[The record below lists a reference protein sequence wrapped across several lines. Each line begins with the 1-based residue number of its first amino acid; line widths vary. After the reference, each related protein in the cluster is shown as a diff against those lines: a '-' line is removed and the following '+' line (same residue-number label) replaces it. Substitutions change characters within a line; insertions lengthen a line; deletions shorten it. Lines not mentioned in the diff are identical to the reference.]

1 LGLTLI
7 RKRTGAAPKN
17 ARVALVLA
25 GGAVTGG
32 AFKVGGLQAL
42 DDFLVGR
49 RVNELDIYVGLS
61 AGSVLAVPLA
71 AGISPNEMGK
81 VLDGSSR
88 RFDQLRPLDFYQPNL
103 KEWIGRPA
111 RFAYELLS
119 YGPVVA
125 GELMRQVPELRQ
137 ALLPAWRRLLRRPDY
152 TRIEQLAI
160 DLIDHF
166 SDVRALPSPTD
177 YIPSGLL
184 DSAGLERW
192 LRRNL
197 EKTKIPND
205 FDAFTAH
212 TGRELYLCACNL
224 DTAEQVVF
232 GPRTD
237 HGASI
242 SQAVQASTALPGF
255 YRPARIGDVDYVDGG
270 IRRTANVEVAI
281 EQGADLIIC
290 YNPFRPFVN
299 RHEESGE
306 YLSDRG
312 LKAVLNQ
319 AIRTM
324 LHSRLTLGLQ
334 RYLHDDRFQGDIV
347 LLEPGEEDLRFFG
360 LNPLAFWHR
369 DEALEHGFQS
379 VRCTIETHYDELQE
393 VLSAYGLDMCRSTA
407 SRRAARAQPNREPQL
422 RAVS

>member
-7 RKRTGAAPKN
+7 RKRTGRAPKN

-71 AGISPNEMGK
+71 AGISPNEMAK

-88 RFDQLRPLDFYQPNL
+88 RFDQLRPVDFYRPNAR
-103 KEWIGRPA
+103 EWVERPA
-111 RFAYELLS
+111 RFALELLS

-125 GELMRQVPELRQ
+125 AEFLRQVPDLPRQLR
-137 ALLPAWRRLLRRPDY
+137 PAWRNLLREPRY
-152 TRIEQLAI
+152 AGFEQLAI
-160 DLIDHF
+160 DMIEHFDAARPMPSLLDH
-166 SDVRALPSPTD
+166 
-177 YIPSGLL
+177 IPSGMF

-197 EKTKIPND
+197 HKTRIPND
-205 FDAFTAH
+205 FRDFASH

-232 GPRTD
+232 GPAEA
-237 HGASI
+237 HGATI

-255 YRPARIGDVDYVDGG
+255 YRPARIEGVDYVDGG
-270 IRRTANVEVAI
+270 IRRTANLEVAI
-281 EQGADLIIC
+281 EQGAELIIC

-299 RHEESGE
+299 RSDDSGE
-306 YLSDRG
+306 RLADRG
-312 LKAVLNQ
+312 LTSVLNQ
-319 AIRTM
+319 SIRTM

-334 RYLHDDRFQGDIV
+334 RYLHDARFKGDIV
-347 LLEPGEEDLRFFG
+347 LLEPREQDLRFFG
-360 LNPLAFWHR
+360 LNPVAFWHR
-369 DEALEHGFQS
+369 EEALGHGFES
-379 VRCTIETHYDELQE
+379 VRSTIDARFDELAE
-393 VLSAYGLDMCRSTA
+393 VLGAYGLEMNRKTARRRSA
-407 SRRAARAQPNREPQL
+407 RAARRPL
-422 RAVS
+422 RAAS